1 MDYTKLELT
10 SQVANVK
17 INCSY
22 GPVPTNASCVYA
34 VDGSLKCG
42 AGVGG
47 GYFDGAQAILGK
59 TNSAPSFCT
68 GTTGGGK

>member
-17 INCSY
+17 INCAY
-22 GPVPTNASCVYA
+22 GGVPTNTSCVFG
-34 VDGSLKCG
+34 VDGSINCG
-42 AGVGG
+42 GMTG

-59 TNSAPSFCT
+59 TVPAAPSFCT
-68 GTTGGGK
+68 GATGGGK